1 MRVLCCL
8 DGTNIEQIRTAVST
22 MLRSSNLTIA
32 LVYVIDLGPHEAME
46 RQRERFFRP
55 PTLKPQQIEQM
66 QQAENAAAQDI
77 LNEGTR
83 YLSGAI
89 SFKREGNPE
98 REIVTLAA
106 EWSADLVIICPHATN
121 SNRPP
126 IGPKSVGHT
135 ARFVIDHVPCPVLL
149 VRS

>member
-8 DGTNIEQIRTAVST
+8 DGTNTEQIRIAVST
-22 MLRSSNLTIA
+22 MLRPNDLTIA
-32 LVYVIDLGPHEAME
+32 VVFVIDAGPHEAME

-55 PTLKPQQIEQM
+55 PTLKPQHIEQM

-77 LNEGTR
+77 LDEGTR

-98 REIVTLAA
+98 REIVNLAA
-106 EWSADLVIICPHATN
+106 EWAADLVIICPHAAH

-135 ARFVIDHVPCPVLL
+135 ARFVVDHAPCPVLL

>member
-22 MLRSSNLTIA
+22 MLRSSDLTIA
-32 LVYVIDLGPHEAME
+32 LVYVIDAGPHGAME

-77 LNEGTR
+77 LDEGTR
-83 YLSGAI
+83 YFAGAI
-89 SFKREGNPE
+89 PFTREGNPE
-98 REIVTLAA
+98 REIVTFAA
-106 EWSADLVIICPHATN
+106 EWTADLMIICSHAAN

-126 IGPKSVGHT
+126 VGPKSVGHT
-135 ARFVIDHVPCPVLL
+135 ARFVVDHAPCPVLL

>member
-8 DGTNIEQIRTAVST
+8 DGTNIEQICTAVST
-22 MLRSSNLTIA
+22 MLRSNDLTIA

-55 PTLKPQQIEQM
+55 PTLKPHQIEQM
-66 QQAENAAAQDI
+66 QRAENAAAQDI
-77 LNEGTR
+77 LDEGTR

-89 SFKREGNPE
+89 PFKREGNPE
-98 REIVTLAA
+98 REIVTLAT
-106 EWSADLVIICPHATN
+106 EWYANLVIICPHATN

-135 ARFVIDHVPCPVLL
+135 ARFVVDHAPCPVLL